1 MFALYF
7 SISDEVAHS
16 LRLFSEIVLNFF
28 YKNYQEKL
36 FMINWYYR

>member
-16 LRLFSEIVLNFF
+16 LRLFSEIVLNLFL
-28 YKNYQEKL
+28 QKL
-36 FMINWYYR
+36 SRKVVHD